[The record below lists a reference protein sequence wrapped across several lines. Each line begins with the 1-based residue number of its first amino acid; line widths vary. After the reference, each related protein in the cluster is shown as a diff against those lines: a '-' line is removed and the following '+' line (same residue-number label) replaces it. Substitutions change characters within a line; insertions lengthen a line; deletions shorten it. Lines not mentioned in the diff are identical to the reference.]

1 MNIEI
6 RPAIPSDAA
15 QIHAFIT
22 ELAVYERAAHE
33 VIASADDVQR
43 TLFAEGAPARALM
56 CLVDGKAIGYAV
68 YFYSYSTWLGK
79 NGIYLEDLYVTP
91 EHRGIGAGRDLLR
104 RLAQEAVENGCGRLE
119 WSVLDWNQPA
129 IDFYQSIGA
138 LPQDEWVRYRM
149 AGDALR
155 NFAEGRR

>member
-1 MNIEI
+1 
-6 RPAIPSDAA
+6 
-15 QIHAFIT
+15 
-22 ELAVYERAAHE
+22 
-33 VIASADDVQR
+33 VIASAEDVER
-43 TLFAEGAPARALM
+43 TLFAQGAPARALM
-56 CLVDGKAIGYAV
+56 CLVEGKAIGYAV

-104 RLAQEAVENGCGRLE
+104 HLAREAVANDCGRLE

>member
-149 AGDALR
+149 VGDALR